1 MPVTLKDIAK
11 RVGKSIPTVSRALGN
26 YEDISLQTRREVQ
39 RVAREMG
46 YVPSAA
52 ARSLQKRQADNITL
66 ILPTTRNVRF
76 SDPFFSEFLSGLVEQ
91 TVQLGFDLSV
101 STDAGNEGEA
111 YLKHIRSR
119 RCDGFVVIRTQ
130 RQDHRIDLLREQNV
144 PFVAFG
150 RVDGDNDFPLVDE
163 DGAYGIRQVVDH
175 LVALG
180 HTRLACITEPLY
192 LTKAH
197 HRLQGFLE
205 GLTAHGLSADPE
217 LIVESNY
224 RQRSGRMSAAKLL
237 DLPNP
242 PTAIV
247 AWNDLLALGAMG
259 EAQSRG
265 LVVGR
270 DVSITGFDDIPLAE
284 YTHPSLTTVHQPA
297 HELGSMLAQ
306 MLIRLINKQPV
317 EPKQV
322 IVKPQLV
329 VRQSSGPRPDSAP

>member
-11 RVGKSIPTVSRALGN
+11 RVGKSVPTVSRALGN

-52 ARSLQKRQADNITL
+52 ARSLQKRRTDNITL

-76 SDPFFSEFLSGLVEQ
+76 SDPFFSEFLTGLVEQ
-91 TVQLGFDLSV
+91 AVELGFELSV
-101 STDAGNEGEA
+101 STDAGSEEDQV
-111 YLKHIRSR
+111 YLNYIRSR
-119 RCDGFVVIRTQ
+119 RTDGFIVIRTQ
-130 RQDHRIDLLREQNV
+130 RQDRRIELLKEQNA

-150 RVDGDNDFPLVDE
+150 RIEGDNDFCLVDE
-163 DGAYGIRQVVDH
+163 DGAHGIRQVVDH

-192 LTKAH
+192 LTKAY
-197 HRLQGFLE
+197 HRLEGFLE
-205 GLTAHGLSADPE
+205 GLKIHGLSADPE
-217 LIVESNY
+217 LIVEANY
-224 RQRSGRMSAAKLL
+224 RQRSGRLSAARLL
-237 DLPNP
+237 DLPDP
-242 PTAIV
+242 PTAII

-265 LVVGR
+265 LIVGR

-284 YTHPSLTTVHQPA
+284 YTHPPLTTVRQPA
-297 HELGSMLAQ
+297 YQFGSLLAQ
-306 MLIRLINKQPV
+306 MLIRTINNEPV
-317 EPKQV
+317 DPKQV
-322 IVKPQLV
+322 IIKPELV
-329 VRQSSGPRPDSAP
+329 VRQSSGPRL